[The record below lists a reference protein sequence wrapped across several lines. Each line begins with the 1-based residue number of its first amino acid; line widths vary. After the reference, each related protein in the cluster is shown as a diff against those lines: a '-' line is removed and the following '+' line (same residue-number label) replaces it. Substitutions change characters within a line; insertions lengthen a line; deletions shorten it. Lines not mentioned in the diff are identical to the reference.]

1 MKSLRY
7 EILRWSWRFLLKIV
21 FILCILTILQVFLLR
36 FLDPPVTVR
45 MAWGLLHHKIA
56 AKQYERPL
64 YYWRQLE
71 EISPYLKK
79 AVLAA
84 EDQRFLSHHGFDFTE
99 LSQAMRDLLTA
110 ERTRGASTISMQVA
124 RTIFLW
130 PGRSWFRKIAE
141 AYYTVLIELMWSKE
155 RIFEV
160 YLNTVHWGKGIM
172 GAEAASRRYFHTSST
187 SITAS
192 QAALLAAILPNPTKW
207 TPIQPSKYVRER
219 QKEIM
224 RQMVRMP
231 LL

>member
-7 EILRWSWRFLLKIV
+7 RILRWSWGFLLKVV
-21 FILCILTILQVFLLR
+21 FILCILTLLQVLLLR

-45 MAWGLLHHKIA
+45 IAWSFLQHKFA
-56 AKQYERPL
+56 AKHYEKPL
-64 YYWRQLE
+64 YHWRELE

-99 LSQAMRDLLTA
+99 LNQAVRDLLTD

-124 RTIFLW
+124 RTVFLW

-141 AYYTVLIELMWSKE
+141 AYYTVLIELIWSKQ
-155 RIFEV
+155 RILEM
-160 YLNTVHWGKGIM
+160 YLNTVHWGKGIF
-172 GAEAASRRYFHTSST
+172 GAEAASRTYFHTSAAN
-187 SITAS
+187 ITAS

-207 TPIQPSKYVRER
+207 TPFNPSKYIRER

-224 RQMVRMP
+224 RQMLGMP

>member
-7 EILRWSWRFLLKIV
+7 GIIRWSWVFLLKVV
-21 FILCILTILQVFLLR
+21 FILCILTLLEVLVLR
-36 FLDPPVTVR
+36 FLDPPVPVR
-45 MAWGLLHHKIA
+45 MAWSFLQHKFA
-56 AKQYERPL
+56 AKPYEKPL
-64 YYWRQLE
+64 YHWRELE

-99 LSQAMRDLLTA
+99 LNQAVRDLLTD

-124 RTIFLW
+124 RTVFLW

-141 AYYTVLIELMWSKE
+141 AYYTVLIELIWSKQ
-155 RIFEV
+155 RILEM
-160 YLNTVHWGKGIM
+160 YLNTVHWGKGIF
-172 GAEAASRRYFHTSST
+172 GAEAASRKYFHTSAAN
-187 SITAS
+187 ITAS

-207 TPIQPSKYVRER
+207 TPVNPRKYIRER

-224 RQMVRMP
+224 RQMVGMP